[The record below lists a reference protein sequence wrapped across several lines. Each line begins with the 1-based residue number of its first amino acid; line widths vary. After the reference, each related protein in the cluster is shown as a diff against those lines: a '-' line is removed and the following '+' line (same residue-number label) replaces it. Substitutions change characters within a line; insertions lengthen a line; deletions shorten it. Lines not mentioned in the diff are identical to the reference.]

1 MMEKLMSPSKAKK
14 KTALGK
20 AEGDMTA
27 SQFMAL
33 PDAKKERIYEEL
45 ERETPEQR
53 RARSTPLTALD
64 RERWKK
70 FQDRVKQR
78 KSGRP
83 KFGAHGV
90 KVIALS
96 LERDLLARADAYAK
110 AQGLKRAELFTEAI
124 LKLLP
129 KAG

>member
-1 MMEKLMSPSKAKK
+1 
-14 KTALGK
+14 
-20 AEGDMTA
+20 MTA
-27 SQFMAL
+27 SEFVAL
-33 PDAKKERIYEEL
+33 PDAEKERIYQEL

-53 RARSTPLTALD
+53 LARSTPLTTRD

-70 FQDRVKQR
+70 FQDRVKKR

-83 KFGAHGV
+83 KFGRHGV

-96 LERDLLARADAYAK
+96 VERDLLARADAYAK
-110 AQGLKRAELFTEAI
+110 AQGLKRAELFTQAI

>member
-1 MMEKLMSPSKAKK
+1 MSPAKTKK
-14 KTALGK
+14 KKVLGTP
-20 AEGDMTA
+20 EDDMTA

-33 PDAKKERIYEEL
+33 SDAEKERIYEEL

-53 RARSTPLTALD
+53 RARATPLTSLD

-96 LERDLLARADAYAK
+96 LERGLLARADAYAK

-124 LKLLP
+124 LRLLP

>member
-1 MMEKLMSPSKAKK
+1 
-14 KTALGK
+14 
-20 AEGDMTA
+20 MTA
-27 SQFMAL
+27 SEFIAL
-33 PDAKKERIYEEL
+33 PDAEKEPIYQEI
-45 ERETPEQR
+45 ERETPQQR
-53 RARSTPLTALD
+53 RACSMPLTALD
-64 RERWKK
+64 RARWKK

-83 KFGAHGV
+83 KFGKHGV

-96 LERDLLARADAYAK
+96 VERDLLARADAYAK
-110 AQGLKRAELFTEAI
+110 ARGLNRAELFTEAI

>member
-1 MMEKLMSPSKAKK
+1 MSPSKTKK
-14 KTALGK
+14 KKALGK
-20 AEGDMTA
+20 PQDDMTA

-33 PDAKKERIYEEL
+33 PDAQKERIYQEL

-53 RARSTPLTALD
+53 RVRSTPLTALD
-64 RERWKK
+64 RARWKK

-90 KVIALS
+90 TVIALS
-96 LERDLLARADAYAK
+96 LERGLLARADAYAK